1 MCGAN
6 PHPHNSDIVA
16 ISEEFLSECSGVCFN
31 GEKRSSVLDTG
42 TEMAGSIPAC
52 RNWNKKAVIGRRII
66 RSSNACSSD

>member
-16 ISEEFLSECSGVCFN
+16 ISEEFLSECSGVGFN

-42 TEMAGSIPAC
+42 TEMAGSIP
-52 RNWNKKAVIGRRII
+52 VRRECQK
-66 RSSNACSSD
+66 RR